1 MPPRAAYVTLL
12 TRHNYLPGALVLHRS
27 LLSVGA
33 QHPLVVMVTPS
44 VGQDVKDILTRRGMV
59 VRMVDQLKPRDG
71 THSLSVHD
79 ARFGDTWTKLRAFEL
94 TEYDR
99 VVLLDADMVVMR
111 NMDQLMELELP
122 IESIA
127 AVHVCACNPFK
138 LPHYPS
144 DWVPANCAHT
154 PMLHPTALTSPPKIT
169 DASPRPYFLLNSGT
183 VVLNP
188 SAPLFDSIQNFLFT
202 TDISGFKFP
211 DQDLLAAFFKGNW
224 TPLPWCYNALK
235 TLRNIHKA
243 MWRDEEVRC
252 LHYILAEKPWQ
263 VRPGAGGDYEELNQ
277 WWRKEYEQLRAEMQT
292 ADKEGWAL
300 VSANVVH

>member
-1 MPPRAAYVTLL
+1 MTSRAAYVTLL
-12 TRHNYLPGALVLHRS
+12 TKSAYLPGALVLHHS

-33 QHPLVVMVTPS
+33 KYPLVVMVTPS
-44 VGQDVKDILTRRGMV
+44 VGQDIRDTLTRRGMI
-59 VRMVDQLKPRDG
+59 VRTVDHLTPREG
-71 THSLSVHD
+71 AHTLSPHD

-99 VVLLDADMVVMR
+99 VVLVDADMLVMR
-111 NMDQLMELELP
+111 NMDELMELELP
-122 IESIA
+122 TDSIA

-138 LPHYPS
+138 LPHYPK

-154 PMLHPTALTSPPKIT
+154 PMVHPTALTSPPKIADT
-169 DASPRPYFLLNSGT
+169 SPRPYFLLNSGT

-188 SAPLFDSIQNFLFT
+188 SPALFDSIQDFLFT

-211 DQDLLAAFFKGNW
+211 DQDLLAAYFKGRW
-224 TPLPWCYNALK
+224 QPLPWCYNALK
-235 TLRNIHKA
+235 TLRYIHPT
-243 MWRDEEVRC
+243 MWRDDEVRC

-263 VRPGAGGDYEELNQ
+263 VCPGAAGEYEEPNQ
-277 WWRKEYEQLRAEMQT
+277 WWRTAYERLRAEMQT
-292 ADKEGWAL
+292 TDSAGWAL